1 MTKNQELSEALKQ
14 RKADIP
20 KQFLEWIIMA
30 RELVDDNFPNETAS
44 AHNALV
50 LETAKSMMMMHQLSE
65 IEMSVDDIRYALEN
79 PAGS

>member
-1 MTKNQELSEALKQ
+1 MAKKQELSKALKQ

-20 KQFLEWIIMA
+20 DQFLEWIVEA
-30 RELVDDNFPNETAS
+30 RTLVDDNFPNERAS

-65 IEMSVDDIRYALEN
+65 IEVPIDDIRYALEN
-79 PAGS
+79 PTGS